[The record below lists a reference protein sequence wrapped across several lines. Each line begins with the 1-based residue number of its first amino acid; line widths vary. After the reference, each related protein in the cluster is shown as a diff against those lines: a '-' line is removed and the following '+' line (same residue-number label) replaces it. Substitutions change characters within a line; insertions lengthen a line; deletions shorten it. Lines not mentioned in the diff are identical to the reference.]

1 MKRTINFTLQKYL
14 WEILF
19 YLSSQQFYEES
30 AVIKII
36 RPLLRAKLIIL
47 SPLRWTFFP
56 RQNEFKDPIRAD
68 FSVKRNSKY
77 AVVVVLLRHGF
88 IFALHEKGILHRTS
102 LLRISRF
109 LRPISELILRCSILL
124 FYSNFSS

>member
-1 MKRTINFTLQKYL
+1 MERTINFTLQKYL

-77 AVVVVLLRHGF
+77 AVAVVLLRHGF
-88 IFALHEKGILHRTS
+88 IFALHEKGILH
-102 LLRISRF
+102 
-109 LRPISELILRCSILL
+109 
-124 FYSNFSS
+124 FSSSYLAFSPANFWINITMLDFIILF